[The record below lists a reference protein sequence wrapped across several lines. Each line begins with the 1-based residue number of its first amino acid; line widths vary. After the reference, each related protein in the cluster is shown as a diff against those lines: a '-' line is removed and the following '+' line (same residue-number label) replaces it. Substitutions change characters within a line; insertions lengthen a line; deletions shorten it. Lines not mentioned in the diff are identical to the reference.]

1 MSDDNTGHRDHP
13 VLGML
18 AATGAFLM
26 FTVMNVLAKLLTE
39 RHSVIEIAFYRNL
52 VALLP
57 FLFLVFVLGRHEIA
71 RIRSKPGWIL
81 LRAIFGTVSLALT
94 FYAYSLMPM
103 ADTTAYL
110 FASSLFVPVF
120 GIAFLGERVG
130 VYRWAAVAAGF
141 AGVVIMARPSGD
153 VYALGITVALTA
165 ALIQAGLQIILRYLG
180 RHERPETITFWFFLV
195 GLLVTAIPLPWIA
208 VRPTLEELPLLIGV
222 GLAGGAAQFMLSAAF
237 RYAAATVVTIFNY
250 TGIVWA
256 TLFGWLIWNEWP
268 LPIVMVGAS
277 IVVVANLLIVWR
289 ESRLREIRGSGVRAK
304 L

>member
-1 MSDDNTGHRDHP
+1 
-13 VLGML
+13 ML

-26 FTVMNVLAKLLTE
+26 FTVMNVLAKLLSD

-57 FLFLVFVLGRHEIA
+57 FLFVVFALGRREIT
-71 RIRSKPGWIL
+71 RIRSKPGWVV
-81 LRAIFGTVSLALT
+81 LRAVLGTVSLALT

-120 GIAFLGERVG
+120 GIVFLGEHVG

-141 AGVVIMARPSGD
+141 AGVVVMARPSGN
-153 VYALGITVALTA
+153 VYALGIIVALAA
-165 ALIQAGLQIILRYLG
+165 ALIQAGLQVILRYLG
-180 RHERPETITFWFFLV
+180 RHERPETITFWFFVV
-195 GLLVTAIPLPWIA
+195 GLVVTAVPLPWIA
-208 VRPTLEELPLLIGV
+208 VRPTLAELPLLLGV
-222 GLAGGAAQFMLSAAF
+222 GLAGAAAQFMLSAAF
-237 RYAAATVVTIFNY
+237 RYAAATVVTVFNY

-268 LPIVMVGAS
+268 MPIVMLGAW
-277 IVVVANLLIVWR
+277 IVIVANLLIVWR

>member
-1 MSDDNTGHRDHP
+1 MSDDNTGHRDHL

-120 GIAFLGERVG
+120 GIVFLGERVG
-130 VYRWAAVAAGF
+130 IYRWAAVAAGF

-153 VYALGITVALTA
+153 VYALGITVALAA
-165 ALIQAGLQIILRYLG
+165 ALIQAGLQVILRYLG

-195 GLLVTAIPLPWIA
+195 GLLVTTIPLPWIA
-208 VRPTLEELPLLIGV
+208 VRPTLAELPLLIGV

-237 RYAAATVVTIFNY
+237 RYAAATVVTI
-250 TGIVWA
+250 
-256 TLFGWLIWNEWP
+256 
-268 LPIVMVGAS
+268 
-277 IVVVANLLIVWR
+277 
-289 ESRLREIRGSGVRAK
+289 
-304 L
+304 

>member
-1 MSDDNTGHRDHP
+1 MSDNDTGYRDHP

-26 FTVMNVLAKLLTE
+26 FTVMNVLAKLLSE

-52 VALLP
+52 IALLP
-57 FLFLVFVLGRHEIA
+57 FLFVVFALGRREIT
-71 RIRSKPGWIL
+71 RIRSKPGWVV
-81 LRAIFGTVSLALT
+81 LRAVFGTVSLALT

-110 FASSLFVPVF
+110 FASSLFVPIF
-120 GIAFLGERVG
+120 GIVFLGERVG
-130 VYRWAAVAAGF
+130 AYRWAAVAAGF
-141 AGVVIMARPSGD
+141 AGVVIMARPSGN
-153 VYALGITVALTA
+153 VYALGITVALSA
-165 ALIQAGLQIILRYLG
+165 ALIQAGLQVILRYLG

-208 VRPTLEELPLLIGV
+208 VRPTLAELPLLLGV
-222 GLAGGAAQFMLSAAF
+222 GLAGAAAQFMLSAAF
-237 RYAAATVVTIFNY
+237 RYAAATVITVFNY

-268 LPIVMVGAS
+268 MPIVMAGAS
-277 IVVVANLLIVWR
+277 IVIAANLLIVWR